1 MTQTQFIAQMRAL
14 AAEVPGVN
22 PEAAAAHAANE
33 SAFGRSGLALQANNL
48 WGVKATG
55 QHTPYWQGD
64 FVEMLTWEVRDGKN
78 VQELARFRRYPSWRE
93 AIGDYADIAARVY
106 PWAVQHADHPLG
118 WLTGLFLIG
127 PAKWATDP
135 RAFQKCVA
143 ILDKF
148 DLWTPSQRERLGWHA
163 VLVDNSP
170 TVAKGVTTIA
180 AALSRRPAVHGPH
193 LATRTR
199 RPDGSWKLDVREAP
213 EEEE

>member
-1 MTQTQFIAQMRAL
+1 MTQTQFITQVRAL

-22 PEAAAAHAANE
+22 AEAAAAHAANE
-33 SAFGRSGLALQANNL
+33 SAFGQSGLALKANNL

-64 FVEMLTWEVRDGKN
+64 YIEMPTWEVRDGVN
-78 VQELARFRRYPSWRE
+78 VQELARFRRYPSWLE
-93 AIGDYADIAARVY
+93 AIGDYANIAARVY
-106 PWAVQHADHPLG
+106 PWAVQRRDHPLG

-127 PAKWATDP
+127 PARWATDP
-135 RAFQKCVA
+135 SAYQKCVA

-148 DLWTPSQRERLGWHA
+148 DLWAPAQRERLGEHA

-170 TVAKGVTTIA
+170 TVAKALTVLS
-180 AALSRRPAVHGPH
+180 AALSRQPAVHGPH

-199 RPDGSWKLDVREAP
+199 RPDGSWKLDVRAL
-213 EEEE
+213 